1 MCIRDRSKL
10 PTKKQIQDWI
20 KDNPK
25 KSSKREIAKAFGIK
39 GSMRVELKKVLK
51 ELTLSGEIDKNK
63 KSFKNP
69 NQLPSVC
76 ILQMMAST
84 SDGDLF
90 ARPVDWKGDEPEP
103 IVLMVFR
110 ASDPALAYGDRVL
123 AKVSI
128 VQDEQYQYEGRII
141 RVLKKTPKNTLGIYK
156 ETSEGGRILPIEKS
170 GREWSVKLSDALD
183 AKDGELVEAE
193 QIKGPRA
200 SGLHAARVI
209 NIVGDPSGPKAVSLI
224 AIHQHG
230 IPHQFPE
237 DVLNE
242 SENSNFSVDAKREDL
257 TKIPFVTIDPSD
269 ARDHDDAVYSH
280 PDKDPSNIGG
290 HVLWVAIADVAHFVK
305 PGSALDEEARKRGNS
320 TYFADR
326 VVPMLPD
333 RLSGDLCSIHEGIER
348 PCLAVCITIDKSG
361 KKLKQTFHRA
371 NIKSV
376 ASLNYEEVQKSVEGT
391 VNEKVKP
398 HFENVIKPLYECYFC
413 LKKSKDCRQPLDL
426 DLPERKVELFKNG
439 RVKAVVLKE
448 RFDSHRLIEEF
459 MILANVAAAE
469 ELSKARSEFL
479 YRVHEEP
486 TPEKLNALRE
496 VAQSAG
502 FNLAKG
508 QVLQTSHLNDLL
520 TKSKQS
526 DLSELISMT
535 TLRSMSQ
542 AYYSRENFGHF
553 GLALKKYAH
562 FTSPIRRYSDLITHR
577 ALISSLGLGCD
588 GLKEMDS
595 EKLEG
600 TAKHISDTERRSMV
614 AERDTT
620 DRYLASYLS
629 EKVGNEFEGKIS
641 GVAKFGFFVRLNES
655 GAEGIVPVRTLGTD
669 FYYYDDRTNTLR
681 GSETGLI
688 IGLGQRATVR
698 LKEVDPIAGGIAF
711 DALNIDGEKIPNI
724 QKKRSLR
731 SIRRKVNRNKS
742 GSLKRKKKA
751 KRS

>member
-1 MCIRDRSKL
+1 MSKL

-69 NQLPSVC
+69 NQLSSVC

-141 RVLKKTPKNTLGIYK
+141 RVLKKTPKNTLGIFK

-413 LKKSKDCRQPLDL
+413 LKKSKDFRQPLDL

>member
-1 MCIRDRSKL
+1 MSKL

-63 KSFKNP
+63 KSFKSP
-69 NQLPSVC
+69 NQLSSVC
-76 ILQMMAST
+76 ILQIMAST

-280 PDKDPSNIGG
+280 PDKDPSNVGG

-305 PGSALDEEARKRGNS
+305 PGSALDKEARKRGNS

>member
-1 MCIRDRSKL
+1 MSKL

-141 RVLKKTPKNTLGIYK
+141 RVLKKTPKNTLGIFK

-391 VNEKVKP
+391 VNEKVKL

>member
-1 MCIRDRSKL
+1 MSKL

-141 RVLKKTPKNTLGIYK
+141 RVLKKTPKNTLGIFK

-193 QIKGPRA
+193 QIKGQRA
-200 SGLHAARVI
+200 SGLYAARVI

-242 SENSNFSVDAKREDL
+242 LENSHFSVDAKREDL

-305 PGSALDEEARKRGNS
+305 PGSTLDKEARKRGNS

-398 HFENVIKPLYECYFC
+398 HFENVIKPLYECYLC
-413 LKKSKDCRQPLDL
+413 LKKSKDFRQPLDL

-553 GLALKKYAH
+553 GLALKKYTH

-600 TAKHISDTERRSMV
+600 TAKHISNTERRSMV

-669 FYYYDDRTNTLR
+669 FFYYDDRTNTLR

>member
-1 MCIRDRSKL
+1 MSKL
-10 PTKKQIQDWI
+10 PTKKQILDWI

-39 GSMRVELKKVLK
+39 GSMRVELKQVLK

-69 NQLPSVC
+69 NQLSSVC

-123 AKVSI
+123 SKVSI
-128 VQDEQYQYEGRII
+128 VHDEQYQYEGRII
-141 RVLKKTPKNTLGIYK
+141 RVLKKTPKNTLGIFK

-193 QIKGPRA
+193 QIKGKRA
-200 SGLHAARVI
+200 SGLYAARVI

-305 PGSALDEEARKRGNS
+305 PGSALDKEARKRGNS

-413 LKKSKDCRQPLDL
+413 LKKSKDFRQPLDL

-688 IGLGQRATVR
+688 VGLGQRATVR

>member
-1 MCIRDRSKL
+1 MSKL
-10 PTKKQIQDWI
+10 PTKKQILDWI

-25 KSSKREIAKAFGIK
+25 KSSKREIAKAFRIK
-39 GSMRVELKKVLK
+39 GSMRVELKQVLK

-90 ARPVDWKGDEPEP
+90 ARPVDWKGDVPEP

-110 ASDPALAYGDRVL
+110 SSDPALAYGDRVL

-128 VQDEQYQYEGRII
+128 VHDEQYQYEGRII

-156 ETSEGGRILPIEKS
+156 ETSEGGRILSIEKS
-170 GREWSVKLSDALD
+170 GREWSVKLSDALG

-193 QIKGPRA
+193 QIKGHRA
-200 SGLHAARVI
+200 SGLNAARVI

-224 AIHQHG
+224 EIHQHG

-305 PGSALDEEARKRGNS
+305 PGSALDKEARKRGNS

-348 PCLAVCITIDKSG
+348 PCLAVCMIIDKSG

-371 NIKSV
+371 KIKSV

-398 HFENVIKPLYECYFC
+398 HFKNVIKPLYESYFC
-413 LKKSKDCRQPLDL
+413 LKKSKDVRQPLDL

-535 TLRSMSQ
+535 TLRSMAQ

-577 ALISSLGLGCD
+577 ALISSLGLGCG
-588 GLKEMDS
+588 GLNEMDS
-595 EKLEG
+595 EKLEV

>member
-1 MCIRDRSKL
+1 MSKL

-110 ASDPALAYGDRVL
+110 SSDPALAYGDRVL

-128 VQDEQYQYEGRII
+128 VHDEQYQYEGRII
-141 RVLKKTPKNTLGIYK
+141 RVLKKTPKNTLGIFK

-193 QIKGPRA
+193 QIKGKRA
-200 SGLHAARVI
+200 SGLYAARVI

-305 PGSALDEEARKRGNS
+305 PGSALDKEARKRGNS

>member
-1 MCIRDRSKL
+1 MSKL

-123 AKVSI
+123 SKVSI
-128 VQDEQYQYEGRII
+128 VHDEQYQYEGRII

-193 QIKGPRA
+193 QIKGKGA
-200 SGLHAARVI
+200 SGLYAARVI

-242 SENSNFSVDAKREDL
+242 SENSQFSVGAKREDL

-280 PDKDPSNIGG
+280 PDKDPSNVGG

-305 PGSALDEEARKRGNS
+305 PGSALDKEARKRGNS

-413 LKKSKDCRQPLDL
+413 LKKSKDFRQPLDL

>member
-1 MCIRDRSKL
+1 MSKL

-69 NQLPSVC
+69 NQLSSVC

-123 AKVSI
+123 SKVSI
-128 VQDEQYQYEGRII
+128 VHDEQYQYEGRII

-193 QIKGPRA
+193 QIKGKRA
-200 SGLHAARVI
+200 SGLYAARVI

-280 PDKDPSNIGG
+280 PDKDPSNVGG

-305 PGSALDEEARKRGNS
+305 PGSALDKEARKRGNS

-413 LKKSKDCRQPLDL
+413 LKKSKDFRQPLDL

>member
-1 MCIRDRSKL
+1 MSKL

-69 NQLPSVC
+69 NQLSSVC

-123 AKVSI
+123 SKVSI
-128 VQDEQYQYEGRII
+128 VHDEQYQYEGRII

-193 QIKGPRA
+193 QIKGKGA
-200 SGLHAARVI
+200 SGLYAARVI

-280 PDKDPSNIGG
+280 PDKDPSNVGG

-413 LKKSKDCRQPLDL
+413 LKKSKDFRQPLDL

>member
-1 MCIRDRSKL
+1 MSKL

-69 NQLPSVC
+69 NQLSSVC

-123 AKVSI
+123 SKVS
-128 VQDEQYQYEGRII
+128 VVHDEQYQYEGRII
-141 RVLKKTPKNTLGIYK
+141 RVLKKTPKNTLGIFK

-193 QIKGPRA
+193 QIKGKRA
-200 SGLHAARVI
+200 SGLYAARVI

-280 PDKDPSNIGG
+280 PDKDPSNVGG

-305 PGSALDEEARKRGNS
+305 PGSALDKEARKRGNS

-413 LKKSKDCRQPLDL
+413 LKKSKDFRQPLDL

>member
-1 MCIRDRSKL
+1 MSKL

-141 RVLKKTPKNTLGIYK
+141 RVLKKTPKNTLGIFK

-280 PDKDPSNIGG
+280 PDKDPSNVGG

-376 ASLNYEEVQKSVEGT
+376 ASLNYEEVQKSVEGR

-413 LKKSKDCRQPLDL
+413 LKKSKDFRQPLDL

-588 GLKEMDS
+588 GLIEMDS

-711 DALNIDGEKIPNI
+711 DALSIDGEKIPNI

>member
-1 MCIRDRSKL
+1 MSKL

-39 GSMRVELKKVLK
+39 GSMRVELKRVLK

-141 RVLKKTPKNTLGIYK
+141 RVLKKTPKNTLGIFK
-156 ETSEGGRILPIEKS
+156 ETAEGGRILPIEKS

-193 QIKGPRA
+193 QIKGKRA
-200 SGLHAARVI
+200 SGLYAARVI

-398 HFENVIKPLYECYFC
+398 HFENVINPLYECYFC
-413 LKKSKDCRQPLDL
+413 LKKSKDFRQPLDL

>member
-1 MCIRDRSKL
+1 MSKL

-290 HVLWVAIADVAHFVK
+290 HVLWVAIADVAYFVK

>member
-1 MCIRDRSKL
+1 MSKL

-141 RVLKKTPKNTLGIYK
+141 RVLKKTPKNTLGIFK

-193 QIKGPRA
+193 QIKGRRA
-200 SGLHAARVI
+200 SGLYAARVI

-348 PCLAVCITIDKSG
+348 PCLAVCMTIDKTG

-371 NIKSV
+371 KIKSV

-681 GSETGLI
+681 GTETGLI

>member
-1 MCIRDRSKL
+1 M
-10 PTKKQIQDWI
+10 
-20 KDNPK
+20 
-25 KSSKREIAKAFGIK
+25 
-39 GSMRVELKKVLK
+39 
-51 ELTLSGEIDKNK
+51 
-63 KSFKNP
+63 
-69 NQLPSVC
+69 
-76 ILQMMAST
+76 
-84 SDGDLF
+84 
-90 ARPVDWKGDEPEP
+90 
-103 IVLMVFR
+103 
-110 ASDPALAYGDRVL
+110 
-123 AKVSI
+123 
-128 VQDEQYQYEGRII
+128 
-141 RVLKKTPKNTLGIYK
+141 
-156 ETSEGGRILPIEKS
+156 
-170 GREWSVKLSDALD
+170 
-183 AKDGELVEAE
+183 
-193 QIKGPRA
+193 
-200 SGLHAARVI
+200 
-209 NIVGDPSGPKAVSLI
+209 
-224 AIHQHG
+224 
-230 IPHQFPE
+230 
-237 DVLNE
+237 
-242 SENSNFSVDAKREDL
+242 
-257 TKIPFVTIDPSD
+257 
-269 ARDHDDAVYSH
+269 
-280 PDKDPSNIGG
+280 
-290 HVLWVAIADVAHFVK
+290 WVAIADVAHFVK
-305 PGSALDEEARKRGNS
+305 PGSALDKEARKRGNS

-348 PCLAVCITIDKSG
+348 PCLAVCMTIDKSG

-371 NIKSV
+371 KIKSV

-398 HFENVIKPLYECYFC
+398 HFKNVIKPLYESYFC
-413 LKKSKDCRQPLDL
+413 LKKSKDVRQPLDL

-577 ALISSLGLGCD
+577 ALIGSLGFGCD

-742 GSLKRKKKA
+742 GLSLIHI
-751 KRS
+751 

>member
-1 MCIRDRSKL
+1 MSKL

-69 NQLPSVC
+69 NQLSSVC

-413 LKKSKDCRQPLDL
+413 LKKSKDFRQPLDL

-711 DALNIDGEKIPNI
+711 DALSIDGEKIPNI

>member
-1 MCIRDRSKL
+1 MSKL

-69 NQLPSVC
+69 NQLSSVC

-193 QIKGPRA
+193 QIKGKGA
-200 SGLHAARVI
+200 SGLYAARVI

-305 PGSALDEEARKRGNS
+305 PGSALDKEARKRGNS

>member
-1 MCIRDRSKL
+1 MSKL

-51 ELTLSGEIDKNK
+51 DLTLSGEIDKNK

-141 RVLKKTPKNTLGIYK
+141 RVLKKTPKNTLGIFK

-193 QIKGPRA
+193 QIKGKRA
-200 SGLHAARVI
+200 SGLYAARVI

-508 QVLQTSHLNDLL
+508 QVMQTSHLNDLL

>member
-1 MCIRDRSKL
+1 MSKL

-25 KSSKREIAKAFGIK
+25 KSSKREIAKAFRIK
-39 GSMRVELKKVLK
+39 GSMRVELKQFLK
-51 ELTLSGEIDKNK
+51 ELTLSGEIDKK
-63 KSFKNP
+63 KQSFKNP

-128 VQDEQYQYEGRII
+128 VHDEQYQYEGRII

-156 ETSEGGRILPIEKS
+156 ETSEGGRILSIEKS
-170 GREWSVKLSDALD
+170 GREWSVKLSDALG

-193 QIKGPRA
+193 QIKGQRV
-200 SGLHAARVI
+200 SGLNAARVI

-242 SENSNFSVDAKREDL
+242 SENSRFSVDAKREDL

-290 HVLWVAIADVAHFVK
+290 HVLWVAIADVARFVK
-305 PGSALDEEARKRGNS
+305 PGSALDKEARKRGNS

-577 ALISSLGLGCD
+577 ALISSLGLGCG
-588 GLKEMDS
+588 GLNEMDS
-595 EKLEG
+595 EKLEV

>member
-1 MCIRDRSKL
+1 MSKL

-141 RVLKKTPKNTLGIYK
+141 RVLKKTPKNTLGIFK

-280 PDKDPSNIGG
+280 PDKDPSNVGG

-588 GLKEMDS
+588 GLNEMDS

-751 KRS
+751 KRP

>member
-1 MCIRDRSKL
+1 MSKL

-141 RVLKKTPKNTLGIYK
+141 RVLKKTPKNTLGIFK

-193 QIKGPRA
+193 QIKGKRA
-200 SGLHAARVI
+200 SGLYAARVI

-305 PGSALDEEARKRGNS
+305 PGSALDKEARKRGNS

-413 LKKSKDCRQPLDL
+413 LKKSKDFRQPLDL

>member
-1 MCIRDRSKL
+1 MSKL

-141 RVLKKTPKNTLGIYK
+141 RVLKKTPKNTLGIFK

-193 QIKGPRA
+193 QIKGKRA
-200 SGLHAARVI
+200 SGLYAARVI

>member
-1 MCIRDRSKL
+1 MSKL

-123 AKVSI
+123 SKVSI
-128 VQDEQYQYEGRII
+128 VHDEQYQYEGRII

-193 QIKGPRA
+193 QIKGKGA
-200 SGLHAARVI
+200 SGLYAARVI

>member
-1 MCIRDRSKL
+1 MSKL

-69 NQLPSVC
+69 NQLSSVC

-123 AKVSI
+123 SKVSI
-128 VQDEQYQYEGRII
+128 VHDEQYQYEGRII
-141 RVLKKTPKNTLGIYK
+141 RVLKKTPKNTLGIFK

-193 QIKGPRA
+193 QIKGKRA
-200 SGLHAARVI
+200 SGLYAARVI

-305 PGSALDEEARKRGNS
+305 PGSALDKEARKRGNS

-413 LKKSKDCRQPLDL
+413 LKKSKDFRQPLDL

-711 DALNIDGEKIPNI
+711 DALSIDGEKIPNI

>member
-1 MCIRDRSKL
+1 MSKL

-193 QIKGPRA
+193 QIKGRRA
-200 SGLHAARVI
+200 SGLYAARVI

-242 SENSNFSVDAKREDL
+242 AENSNFSVDAKREDL

-508 QVLQTSHLNDLL
+508 QVLQTRHLNDLL

>member
-1 MCIRDRSKL
+1 MSKL

-141 RVLKKTPKNTLGIYK
+141 RVLKKTPKNTLGIFK

-193 QIKGPRA
+193 QIKGKRA
-200 SGLHAARVI
+200 SGLYAARVI

-280 PDKDPSNIGG
+280 PDKDPSNVGG

-305 PGSALDEEARKRGNS
+305 PGSALDKEARKRGNS

-413 LKKSKDCRQPLDL
+413 LKKSKDFRQPLDL

>member
-1 MCIRDRSKL
+1 MSKL

-69 NQLPSVC
+69 NQLSSVC

-141 RVLKKTPKNTLGIYK
+141 RVLKKTPKNTLGIFK

-280 PDKDPSNIGG
+280 PDKDPSNVGG

-305 PGSALDEEARKRGNS
+305 PGSALDKEARKRGNS

-413 LKKSKDCRQPLDL
+413 LKKSKDFRQPLDL

>member
-1 MCIRDRSKL
+1 MSKL

-141 RVLKKTPKNTLGIYK
+141 RVLKKTPKNTLGIFK

-280 PDKDPSNIGG
+280 RDKDPSNIGG

>member
-1 MCIRDRSKL
+1 MSKL

-25 KSSKREIAKAFGIK
+25 KSSKREIAKAFRIK
-39 GSMRVELKKVLK
+39 GSMRVELKQVLK

-90 ARPVDWKGDEPEP
+90 ARPVDWKGDVPEP

-110 ASDPALAYGDRVL
+110 SSDPALAYGDRVL

-128 VQDEQYQYEGRII
+128 VHDEQYQYEGRII

-156 ETSEGGRILPIEKS
+156 ETSEGGRILSIEKS
-170 GREWSVKLSDALD
+170 GREWSVKLSDALG

-193 QIKGPRA
+193 QLKGHRA
-200 SGLHAARVI
+200 SGLNAARVI

-305 PGSALDEEARKRGNS
+305 PGSALDKEARKRGNS

-398 HFENVIKPLYECYFC
+398 HFKNVIKPLYESYFC
-413 LKKSKDCRQPLDL
+413 LKKSKDVRQPLDL

-577 ALISSLGLGCD
+577 ALISSLGLGCG
-588 GLKEMDS
+588 GLNEMDS
-595 EKLEG
+595 EKLEV

>member
-1 MCIRDRSKL
+1 MSKL

-69 NQLPSVC
+69 NQLSGVC

-123 AKVSI
+123 SKVS
-128 VQDEQYQYEGRII
+128 VVHDEQYQYEGRII

-193 QIKGPRA
+193 QIKGKRA
-200 SGLHAARVI
+200 SGLYAARVI

-280 PDKDPSNIGG
+280 PDKDPSNVGG

-413 LKKSKDCRQPLDL
+413 LKKSKDFRQPLDL

>member
-1 MCIRDRSKL
+1 MSKL

-76 ILQMMAST
+76 VLQMMAST

-128 VQDEQYQYEGRII
+128 LQDEQYQYEGRII
-141 RVLKKTPKNTLGIYK
+141 RVLKKTPKNTLGVYK

-193 QIKGPRA
+193 QIKGQRA
-200 SGLHAARVI
+200 SGLYAARVI

-305 PGSALDEEARKRGNS
+305 PGSALDKEARKRGNS

-361 KKLKQTFHRA
+361 KKLEQTFHRA

-398 HFENVIKPLYECYFC
+398 YFENVIKPLYECYLC
-413 LKKSKDCRQPLDL
+413 LKKSKDFRQPLDL

-439 RVKAVVLKE
+439 KVKAVVLKE

-520 TKSKQS
+520 TKSQQS

-553 GLALKKYAH
+553 GLALKKYTH

-698 LKEVDPIAGGIAF
+698 LREVDPIAGGIAF

>member
-1 MCIRDRSKL
+1 MSKL

-123 AKVSI
+123 SKVSI
-128 VQDEQYQYEGRII
+128 VHDEQYQYEGRII

-193 QIKGPRA
+193 QIKGKRA
-200 SGLHAARVI
+200 SGLYAARVI

-242 SENSNFSVDAKREDL
+242 SENSHFSVDAKREDL

-731 SIRRKVNRNKS
+731 SIRRKVSRNKS

>member
-1 MCIRDRSKL
+1 MSKL

-39 GSMRVELKKVLK
+39 GSMRVELKQVLK

-63 KSFKNP
+63 KSFKKP

-123 AKVSI
+123 SKVSI
-128 VQDEQYQYEGRII
+128 VHDEQYQYEGRII

-413 LKKSKDCRQPLDL
+413 LKKSKDFRQPLDL